1 MTKKV
6 PKKIVV
12 TIDATHSGIVNGNY
26 FMYLPDGMKMGEES
40 FTKPYNKPVTDGH
53 PKFYENEKETPVIGR
68 IIGAKYE
75 SYGLNDTMDRLNP
88 KSENIVDAVQE
99 TYRMQLKDKS
109 FKGLGHMQV
118 QAEITDPES
127 IKQVVDKRKLTVSIG
142 AYLDNARCSVCG
154 SKWGQCEHEI
164 GGSYDGL
171 SAFRV
176 GGRMKFDHLAF
187 VKTPA
192 DENAMVSSVEIT
204 DNNDGSFNIMVYDEV
219 QIMEFTEVKTL
230 KEVFIDSFNAMMA
243 GSESRVLKKELADSY
258 AEASAKG
265 RQHSYLF
272 TDTKEVYLKNPLG
285 LAISKLV
292 IDEIEETEVNKEELT
307 ALRNVIDTLIESGKI
322 LPLKAEDETFQDIFD
337 KMTEEVVAKEPEAA
351 EHNNTATIGTLD
363 QSTIDSIADAVY
375 NKIKQDAI
383 KTDSYTK
390 GRVKT
395 LELALIELEDKLDQ
409 SDKEILAFAHKF
421 DKDIQDAESAR
432 EFFMKMEDTTEPE
445 VELEKLKI
453 NDNIIQAEDQ
463 TGNEQ
468 SESTEVVDEFDLRAV
483 GDTYR
488 DILRGK
494 GFRDAKAY
502 MKGLKDSKKI
512 PENFI
517 L

>member
-1 MTKKV
+1 M
-6 PKKIVV
+6 
-12 TIDATHSGIVNGNY
+12 
-26 FMYLPDGMKMGEES
+26 
-40 FTKPYNKPVTDGH
+40 
-53 PKFYENEKETPVIGR
+53 
-68 IIGAKYE
+68 
-75 SYGLNDTMDRLNP
+75 
-88 KSENIVDAVQE
+88 
-99 TYRMQLKDKS
+99 
-109 FKGLGHMQV
+109 
-118 QAEITDPES
+118 
-127 IKQVVDKRKLTVSIG
+127 
-142 AYLDNARCSVCG
+142 
-154 SKWGQCEHEI
+154 
-164 GGSYDGL
+164 
-171 SAFRV
+171 
-176 GGRMKFDHLAF
+176 
-187 VKTPA
+187 
-192 DENAMVSSVEIT
+192 
-204 DNNDGSFNIMVYDEV
+204 
-219 QIMEFTEVKTL
+219 KTL

-307 ALRNVIDTLIESGKI
+307 ALKNVIDTLIESGKI

-351 EHNNTATIGTLD
+351 EHNNTANIGTLD
-363 QSTIDSIADAVY
+363 QATIDSIADAVY

-488 DILRGK
+488 DILKEK

>member
-6 PKKIVV
+6 PNKIVV

-99 TYRMQLKDKS
+99 TYRMQLKDKD

-118 QAEITDPES
+118 KAEITDPES

-176 GGRMKFDHLAF
+176 GGRMKFDHVAF

-192 DENAMVSSVEIT
+192 DENAMVSNVEVT

-230 KEVFIDSFNAMMA
+230 KEVFIDSFNAMLA
-243 GSESRVLKKELADSY
+243 GSESRIVKKELSDSY
-258 AEASAKG
+258 LEASAKG

-322 LPLKAEDETFQDIFD
+322 LPLIAEDQTFKDIFD
-337 KMTEEVVAKEPEAA
+337 GMTEEVVAKEEEAA

-421 DKDIQDAESAR
+421 NKDIQDAESAR

-488 DILRGK
+488 DILKEK

-502 MKGLKDSKKI
+502 IRGLKDSKKI